1 MGIAARLVTVVFLL
15 IVAGFCAFGFLATF
29 EPLAG
34 AAPIVLR
41 IVYGVAVVACLA
53 QIVWLARPKKKPV

>member
-1 MGIAARLVTVVFLL
+1 VNIAARIVTVVFLL
-15 IVAGFCAFGFLATF
+15 VVAGFCAFGFLATF
-29 EPLAG
+29 EPLEG

-53 QIVWLARPKKKPV
+53 QIAWFARLEKKPV